1 MACNTEPDSR
11 YVIAIGAAALD
22 EYYTADTWPSEGGK
36 AMVDYKEDMIGG
48 MIPNA
53 ACVFAGYGVHTYL
66 VDTLKNNSKKTDMI
80 VSDLK
85 AHGVKTGLLRYQ
97 DDIPDART
105 IIIRTH
111 RERTILVVEPH
122 KPLLDIKACELDIFR
137 KASYIYTTPV
147 ELKNIR
153 NYMEFV
159 DDMKNHHVKLAFDIE
174 ASTVDACDKELIYKG
189 DVLFFNEFG
198 FEKIKGNRGEEEAFS
213 EMFENGVEIA
223 TITLGEKGS
232 FTATKNETFRT
243 PAVKQ
248 QVVDTTGAGDTFNS
262 SFITY
267 LLMGKSIREA
277 ALFANAAGG
286 YSVTQYGPK
295 GGVNDLSFI
304 EELVTRYYQ
313 DNGRKMLWDRKS

>member
-53 ACVFAGYGVHTYL
+53 
-66 VDTLKNNSKKTDMI
+66 

-105 IIIRTH
+105 IIILTH

-159 DDMKNHHVKLAFDIE
+159 DDMKSHHVKLAFDIE

-232 FTATKNETFRT
+232 FTATKTETFRS

-248 QVVDTTGAGDTFNS
+248 QVVDTTGAGDTFNIS
-262 SFITY
+262 
-267 LLMGKSIREA
+267 
-277 ALFANAAGG
+277 
-286 YSVTQYGPK
+286 P
-295 GGVNDLSFI
+295 
-304 EELVTRYYQ
+304 
-313 DNGRKMLWDRKS
+313 

>member
-105 IIIRTH
+105 IIILTH

-232 FTATKNETFRT
+232 FTAKKTKPSGHLPSNSRSLTQPVQGIRSTVHSSPISLWEKAYGRQ
-243 PAVKQ
+243 PCSPMPREVILLRNMGPRAV
-248 QVVDTTGAGDTFNS
+248 S
-262 SFITY
+262 MI
-267 LLMGKSIREA
+267 
-277 ALFANAAGG
+277 
-286 YSVTQYGPK
+286 
-295 GGVNDLSFI
+295 
-304 EELVTRYYQ
+304 
-313 DNGRKMLWDRKS
+313 

>member
-105 IIIRTH
+105 IIILTH

-159 DDMKNHHVKLAFDIE
+159 DDMKSHHVKLAFDIE

-223 TITLGEKGS
+223 TITLGEKG
-232 FTATKNETFRT
+232 
-243 PAVKQ
+243 
-248 QVVDTTGAGDTFNS
+248 
-262 SFITY
+262 
-267 LLMGKSIREA
+267 
-277 ALFANAAGG
+277 
-286 YSVTQYGPK
+286 
-295 GGVNDLSFI
+295 
-304 EELVTRYYQ
+304 TRQ
-313 DNGRKMLWDRKS
+313 S

>member
-105 IIIRTH
+105 IIILTH

-137 KASYIYTTPV
+137 KASYIYTT
-147 ELKNIR
+147 
-153 NYMEFV
+153 
-159 DDMKNHHVKLAFDIE
+159 
-174 ASTVDACDKELIYKG
+174 
-189 DVLFFNEFG
+189 
-198 FEKIKGNRGEEEAFS
+198 
-213 EMFENGVEIA
+213 
-223 TITLGEKGS
+223 
-232 FTATKNETFRT
+232 
-243 PAVKQ
+243 
-248 QVVDTTGAGDTFNS
+248 
-262 SFITY
+262 
-267 LLMGKSIREA
+267 
-277 ALFANAAGG
+277 
-286 YSVTQYGPK
+286 
-295 GGVNDLSFI
+295 
-304 EELVTRYYQ
+304 
-313 DNGRKMLWDRKS
+313 